1 MHGFFIFLWFITLI
15 AFIIYWR
22 KKANA
27 RKKAGVNYTN
37 DHLYQSTSKVKRFI
51 GTVCIVSFIL
61 ACATTPEATP
71 EEKAKI
77 AAEKQAK
84 IEQEAAQKAEKAA
97 QEKATKEEKLSDR
110 IANLSSDEK
119 AVYDA
124 KFQEYKTNTPESE
137 AREKALQDVDS
148 FIKEK
153 DEHAKQAKIVAE
165 KAAKEQAEANKKREA
180 LSKLENAGKIKYYN
194 LGDGSVNVV
203 ITEQANFEHDI
214 HGVDKLVNYAT
225 QDEHERNIISTSR
238 QCMKLVQTVKDAGI
252 NVNNFTINLTGDV
265 VDGAGY
271 KSKDNV
277 VICEIAGNKG
287 FKRDDPYS
295 FYNQSDRYWM
305 INGL

>member
-1 MHGFFIFLWFITLI
+1 MHDFFIFLWFVSLI
-15 AFIIYWR
+15 AFIVYWR

-27 RKKAGVNYTN
+27 RKIAGADYRN
-37 DHLYQSTSKVKRFI
+37 DAIYQKTSTIKRII
-51 GTVCIVSFIL
+51 GIVCIVSFIL
-61 ACATTPEATP
+61 GGMTTPKQTP

-84 IEQEAAQKAEKAA
+84 LEQEAAQKAEKEAQDKAA
-97 QEKATKEEKLSDR
+97 KEQKLADR
-110 IANLSSDEK
+110 IANLPSDEK
-119 AVYDA
+119 EVYDT
-124 KFQEYKTNTPESE
+124 KFQEYKTTSPESA

-148 FIKEK
+148 FVKDKE
-153 DEHAKQAKIVAE
+153 ENAKQAQAAAE
-165 KAAKEQAEANKKREA
+165 KAAKEQAEADKKREA
-180 LSKLENAGKIKYYN
+180 LTKLERACKVQYYD

-203 ITEQANFEHDI
+203 ITEPANFEHDI
-214 HGVDKLVNYAT
+214 NGVDKLVNYAA